1 MVKSLNLHNL
11 GQSNSFH
18 IDLLLSNTLWKQ
30 AIQPSREPDQMKTRD
45 RILDVSLTLF
55 NAEGEA
61 VQSAVDIAN
70 ALDMSPGNL
79 YYHFKGKEPII
90 EALFE
95 RFEEEMQIILGGSH
109 GAVTSIEDNWVFVYI
124 ILEEIYDFRFFYR
137 NVGDMMERYPGLAG
151 RFRKILAMKRHAI
164 ENVLGQLEKR
174 GIVTIDRRLRAP
186 LIQQMLSTLT
196 FWLSHDLI
204 EGHARGG
211 PNLIHDTVL
220 QFMLLVVPHM
230 GENSMDAL
238 DGMLERHRDLT
249 QTAT

>member
-1 MVKSLNLHNL
+1 
-11 GQSNSFH
+11 
-18 IDLLLSNTLWKQ
+18 
-30 AIQPSREPDQMKTRD
+30 MKTRD
-45 RILDVSLTLF
+45 RILDVSLGLF

-61 VQSAVDIAN
+61 KQTAVDIAN

-90 EALFE
+90 EALFD

-124 ILEEIYDFRFFYR
+124 VLEEIYDFRFFYR

-151 RFRKILAMKRHAI
+151 RFRKILAMKRLAI

-174 GIVTIDRRLRAP
+174 GFVEIDRRLRAP
-186 LIQQMLSTLT
+186 LVQQMLSTMT

-204 EGHARGG
+204 EGGNGDG
-211 PNLIHDTVL
+211 PSLIHDTVL
-220 QFMLLVVPHM
+220 QFMLLVVPYM
-230 GENSMDAL
+230 GEAGADAL
-238 DGMLERHRDLT
+238 DGMLERRRELMK
-249 QTAT
+249 A